1 MKLEMFAL
9 FTEYFQ
15 HLEQV
20 LIYLGTA
27 INVKLNEWLQYITLF
42 FERSNMQKKNGD
54 MNNAV
59 DEVDLIDV
67 FLKDIFETINLSFQ
81 MFTTVFL
88 NNNCYIFVLNS
99 SLLWGLSCA
108 L

>member
-1 MKLEMFAL
+1 
-9 FTEYFQ
+9 
-15 HLEQV
+15 
-20 LIYLGTA
+20 
-27 INVKLNEWLQYITLF
+27 
-42 FERSNMQKKNGD
+42 

-88 NNNCYIFVLNS
+88 NSNCYIFVLNS

>member
-1 MKLEMFAL
+1 MNDFNTSLSSLKD
-9 FTEYFQ
+9 Q
-15 HLEQV
+15 
-20 LIYLGTA
+20 IC
-27 INVKLNEWLQYITLF
+27 KK
-42 FERSNMQKKNGD
+42 KKNGD